1 MTKLDLMPPAQV
13 KALTVMSATE
23 FDSRLTGEPGEQFTY
38 HRGLLMRDKKYSTVL
53 RSIAAAAWA
62 AWIDGR
68 AHLAQRRIAPGV
80 CEYIAEIKP
89 RPKPRHFAL
98 R

>member
-1 MTKLDLMPPAQV
+1 
-13 KALTVMSATE
+13 
-23 FDSRLTGEPGEQFTY
+23 
-38 HRGLLMRDKKYSTVL
+38 MRDKKYSTVL